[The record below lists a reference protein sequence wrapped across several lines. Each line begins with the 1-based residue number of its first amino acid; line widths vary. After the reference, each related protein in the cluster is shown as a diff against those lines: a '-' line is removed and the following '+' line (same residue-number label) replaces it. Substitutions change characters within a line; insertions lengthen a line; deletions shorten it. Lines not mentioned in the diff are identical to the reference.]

1 MIKSISHQ
9 KGREFMRESIEKL
22 LNSDVSGYRIYK
34 ETGISQ
40 SRISDLRNGRRKLDN
55 LTFANAEKLY
65 NMAKKRQ
72 IQKFITDNKRTI

>member
-1 MIKSISHQ
+1 
-9 KGREFMRESIEKL
+9 MRENIEKL

>member
-1 MIKSISHQ
+1 
-9 KGREFMRESIEKL
+9 MRESIEKL

-40 SRISDLRNGRRKLDN
+40 SRISDLRNDRRKLDN